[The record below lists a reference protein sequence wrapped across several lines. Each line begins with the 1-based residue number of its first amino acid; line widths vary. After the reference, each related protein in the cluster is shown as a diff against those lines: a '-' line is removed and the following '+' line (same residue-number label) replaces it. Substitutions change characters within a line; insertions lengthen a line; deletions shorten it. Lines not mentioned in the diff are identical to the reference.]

1 MINYLKTPIYKLLL
15 IQSLSNKELSKIKYD
30 LLIQSP
36 VLFEHTVYS
45 SIYPIYIYII
55 RILMNN
61 ISKKKIQ
68 QPENKLTALLK
79 ILINLKFKNDCLKKY
94 IQGRDSNSP
103 SVRD

>member
-1 MINYLKTPIYKLLL
+1 
-15 IQSLSNKELSKIKYD
+15 
-30 LLIQSP
+30 
-36 VLFEHTVYS
+36 
-45 SIYPIYIYII
+45 
-55 RILMNN
+55 MNN